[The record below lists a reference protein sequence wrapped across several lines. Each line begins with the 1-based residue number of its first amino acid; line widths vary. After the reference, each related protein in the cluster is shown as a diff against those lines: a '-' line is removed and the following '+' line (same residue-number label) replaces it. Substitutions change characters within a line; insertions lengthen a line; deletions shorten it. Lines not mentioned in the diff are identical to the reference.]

1 MARREVEQKRSN
13 FIGGFLDSTLVYPS
27 SSSSSSFTSSSPPP
41 PAPISSSSSKSKFK
55 SINSSKR
62 PSPSVQMHHQHSAP
76 STRAINSSHPDPQ
89 LESSSSSTP
98 PDLSPLKEF
107 QNAARELR
115 ILTKSSGVA
124 FFDLRSFRA
133 PLKVKDLFGVDEMKH
148 GREFELKMKMRQKQK
163 KGTGKDMGAGRSVT
177 SSPVPS
183 RPNSSDGKGKEDG
196 ATVKGMGRVY
206 LLGGDEGEEEEEG
219 VVDWEEIAK
228 NEKLPAKI
236 VDLLDQYYD
245 VRI

>member
-27 SSSSSSFTSSSPPP
+27 SSSSFTSPP
-41 PAPISSSSSKSKFK
+41 PAPISSSKSKSKFK
-55 SINSSKR
+55 SSNFSR
-62 PSPSVQMHHQHSAP
+62 PTPPPSVQMHHRHSAP

-89 LESSSSSTP
+89 LETSTP
-98 PDLSPLKEF
+98 DFSPLKEF

-133 PLKVKDLFGVDEMKH
+133 PLKVKDLFGVEETKH
-148 GREFELKMKMRQKQK
+148 GREFELKMRQK
-163 KGTGKDMGAGRSVT
+163 KGNGREMGAGRSVT

-183 RPNSSDGKGKEDG
+183 RPNSSDGRGKEDG
-196 ATVKGMGRVY
+196 ATLKGMGRVY
-206 LLGGDEGEEEEEG
+206 LLGGDEGEEEG
-219 VVDWEEIAK
+219 VVDWEGIAR
-228 NEKLPAKI
+228 NEELPGKI

-245 VRI
+245 VRIASLSLSLFSD